1 MNPMK
6 QLIILGIILMTS
18 CLSYAKDNRGIEV
31 SEISTDSLQTL
42 IDNENDNKKLVVYLA
57 ELVSRK
63 DLQIQQLTDHT
74 KQFDGYEK
82 DIVYLSDSPA
92 IFTSPMPD
100 STEIRPALKPLA
112 RMINSVKE
120 YKDAIDN
127 MNIALDNI
135 KEELPKHKTKTFND
149 FLETEPIQEQ
159 LGIVIDKNNTIET
172 LDLSI
177 LSEPQREYINELQ
190 EQYNKIIS
198 YFQ

>member
-1 MNPMK
+1 MK

-42 IDNENDNKKLVVYLA
+42 LDNENDNKKLVVYLA

-63 DLQIQQLTDHT
+63 DLQIQQLTNHT
-74 KQFDGYEK
+74 KQYDGYEK

>member
-1 MNPMK
+1 MK

-63 DLQIQQLTDHT
+63 DLQIQQLTNHT

-120 YKDAIDN
+120 YKDAIVN

>member
-1 MNPMK
+1 
-6 QLIILGIILMTS
+6 MTS

>member
-1 MNPMK
+1 MK

-63 DLQIQQLTDHT
+63 DLQIQQLTNHT
-74 KQFDGYEK
+74 KQYDGYEK

>member
-1 MNPMK
+1 MK

-63 DLQIQQLTDHT
+63 DLQIQQLTNHI
-74 KQFDGYEK
+74 KQYDGYEK

-120 YKDAIDN
+120 YKDAIVN

-159 LGIVIDKNNTIET
+159 LGIVIDKNNIIET

>member
-1 MNPMK
+1 MK

>member
-1 MNPMK
+1 MK

-63 DLQIQQLTDHT
+63 DLQIQQLTNHT
-74 KQFDGYEK
+74 KQYDGYEK

-159 LGIVIDKNNTIET
+159 LGIVIDKNNIIET